1 MTTPSDSFVSLRVST
16 PQKEGKLQ
24 VSKWLQ
30 SQVLLDVSEMEALL
44 EDLGDFQ
51 IFSVGRLVEKGKSLV
66 KKRDFLDCYTH
77 YVESLKK
84 GEVPEDSNFRSFFG
98 CIFTLTPDIL
108 YSMELEDGRELV
120 HPTRPVLQ
128 MQAHSLG
135 YSADEGKF
143 RPMVLGMESIL
154 WGIQFS
160 YPQLFQ
166 DVQTLSVE
174 KIGESENFPNTQLF
188 RKLQRWVRHH
198 TRATPF
204 LIGERK
210 INVPMRLGKKCFE
223 WINKHPQLIKK
234 GIKVDV

>member
-1 MTTPSDSFVSLRVST
+1 MTPPFDSFISLRVST

-44 EDLGDFQ
+44 EELGEAQ
-51 IFSVGRLVEKGKSLV
+51 LFSTGRLVEKGKSFV
-66 KKRDFLDCYTH
+66 IKRDFLDCYID

-84 GEVPEDSNFRSFFG
+84 GQLPDDSNFRSFFG
-98 CIFTLTPDIL
+98 SVFTVTPDVL
-108 YSMELEDGRELV
+108 YSMEIEDGRELV

-128 MQAHSLG
+128 MQAHSIG
-135 YSADEGKF
+135 YSVEEGKF
-143 RPMVLGMESIL
+143 RPMVLGKDSIL

-166 DVQTLSVE
+166 DNETLSVE
-174 KIGESENFPNTQLF
+174 KVEETEKFPNTQLF
-188 RKLQRWVRHH
+188 RKLQRWVRHN

-204 LIGERK
+204 IIGDK
-210 INVPMRLGKKCFE
+210 KTNVPMRLGKKCFE

-234 GIKVDV
+234 GIKVDI